1 MKNKLKIT
9 HCFHTLLAV
18 LVSLLSITSVSVA
31 TDTQEWDKTFPKS
44 DKVIHEKVSYSN
56 RYGITV
62 AADLYLPKNINKSKK
77 YAAIIVGTP
86 YGGVKEQG
94 AGIYAQTMAERGFV
108 AICVR

>member
-1 MKNKLKIT
+1 MKNKSKIT

-18 LVSLLSITSVSVA
+18 LVSLLSITGVSVA
-31 TDTQEWDKTFPKS
+31 ADPQEWDKTFPQS
-44 DKVIHEKVSYSN
+44 DKVIHKKVSYPT

-62 AADLYLPKNINKSKK
+62 AADLYLPKNIDKSKK

-94 AGIYAQTMAERGFV
+94 AGI
-108 AICVR
+108 